1 MKQVNVFFVGSALL
15 WTGILIMGH
24 YYDAPISNEV
34 PFYPVVIFFTGLLF
48 IIKYKLSDDN

>member
-1 MKQVNVFFVGSALL
+1 MKQVNVFFAGSALL